1 MKLRI
6 IIPLTILLLFSY
18 LIFIFPFET
27 ISSWLG
33 HTTSIQET
41 ILSTAFVYLVCLY
54 YFRSKSSNKLIKLFV
69 YEGMGI
75 GTISLFIVIF
85 ILAISLVINISDN
98 QKIFIY
104 FLTFIP
110 SIIYGFI
117 NAKNLSVK
125 QLKFSHSKIKK
136 NLSFV
141 FLSDI
146 HIGSNNSKIL
156 KKIVPLINQQNPSFV
171 LIGGDLIDSSSF
183 KIQDLD
189 EMKNINAPIYF
200 VTGNHEYYIE
210 DSQKHLSD
218 FKNQNIKV
226 LDNQSLLKE
235 QINIIGLS
243 DNLKKDDK
251 INKFEQLFDSDY
263 FNLLLV
269 HQPSI
274 WNALKEKANLTLS
287 GHTHN
292 GQIFPFNL
300 IVKIQFPQIY
310 GVYSHLKNYLYV
322 SSGAATWGPK
332 IRIGSKNEILNI
344 ELSNNSQL

>member
-18 LIFIFPFET
+18 LIFVFPFET
-27 ISSWLG
+27 IALWLG
-33 HTTSIQET
+33 RTTSYQET
-41 ILSTAFVYLVCLY
+41 ILSTALVYLVCLY
-54 YFRSKSSNKLIKLFV
+54 YFRSKSSNKLIKFFV

-85 ILAISLVINISDN
+85 ILVISLVITISDI
-98 QKIFIY
+98 QKILIY
-104 FLTFIP
+104 FLTFFP

-117 NAKNLSVK
+117 NAKKVSVK

-136 NLSFV
+136 NISFV

-146 HIGSNNSKIL
+146 HIGSNRPKIL
-156 KKIVPLINQQNPSFV
+156 KKIIPLINQQNPSFV

-189 EMKNINAPIYF
+189 EIKKIKAPIYF
-200 VTGNHEYYIE
+200 VTGNHEYYVE
-210 DSQKHLSD
+210 DSQKHLND
-218 FKNQNIKV
+218 FKIQNIKV
-226 LDNQSLLKE
+226 LDNQSVREE
-235 QINIIGLS
+235 QINIIGIS
-243 DNLKKDDK
+243 DNQKKDNK
-251 INKFEQLFDSDY
+251 INIFEQLYDSDY

-274 WNALKEKANLTLS
+274 WNSLKEKANLTLS

-310 GVYSHLKNYLYV
+310 GVYYHEKNYLYV

-344 ELSNNSQL
+344 ELSNNP

>member
-1 MKLRI
+1 MKLQI

-18 LIFIFPFET
+18 LIFVFPFET
-27 ISSWLG
+27 IASWLG
-33 HTTSIQET
+33 RTTTYQET
-41 ILSTAFVYLVCLY
+41 ILSTAFVYFVCLY
-54 YFRSKSSNKLIKLFV
+54 YFRSKISNKLIKLFV

-85 ILAISLVINISDN
+85 ILAISLVITISN
-98 QKIFIY
+98 TQKILIY
-104 FLTFIP
+104 FLIFFP

-117 NAKNLSVK
+117 NAKKVSVK

-146 HIGSNNSKIL
+146 HIGSNSPKIL
-156 KKIVPLINQQNPSFV
+156 KKIVHLINQENPKFV

-183 KIQDLD
+183 KINDLD
-189 EMKNINAPIYF
+189 EIKKIKAPIYF

-210 DSQKHLSD
+210 DSQKHLND
-218 FKNQNIKV
+218 LKNQNIKV
-226 LDNQSLLKE
+226 LDNQSVLEE

-243 DNLKKDDK
+243 DNQKKDNK
-251 INKFEQLFDSDY
+251 INKFEQLFKSDY

-274 WNALKEKANLTLS
+274 WNSLKEKANLTLS

-310 GVYSHLKNYLYV
+310 GVYYHLKNYLYV

-344 ELSNNSQL
+344 ELSNNP

>member
-1 MKLRI
+1 MRLQV
-6 IIPLTILLLFSY
+6 IIPLIILLIFSY
-18 LIFIFPFET
+18 LIFIFPFEV

-33 HTTSIQET
+33 QSSSLQET
-41 ILSTAFVYLVCLY
+41 ILSTVFVYLVCLY
-54 YFRSKSSNKLIKLFV
+54 YFRSKSSNKIVKFFV

-85 ILAISLVINISDN
+85 ILIVSLALSINDT
-98 QKIFIY
+98 QKIFI
-104 FLTFIP
+104 FFIIFFP
-110 SIIYGFI
+110 SIIYGFL
-117 NAKNLSVK
+117 NAKNVSVK
-125 QLKFSHSKIKK
+125 QLKFSHFKIKK

-146 HIGSNNSKIL
+146 HIGSNSPKIL
-156 KKIVPLINQQNPSFV
+156 KKIIPLINQQNPRFV

-189 EMKNINAPIYF
+189 EMKKINAPIYF

-210 DSQKHLSD
+210 DSQKHLND
-218 FKNQNIKV
+218 FKNQNIKI
-226 LDNQSLLKE
+226 LDNESVLVE

-243 DNLKKDDK
+243 DNQKKENK

-274 WNALKEKANLTLS
+274 WNSLKEKANLTLS

-344 ELSNNSQL
+344 ELTNNS

>member
-1 MKLRI
+1 MKPRVL
-6 IIPLTILLLFSY
+6 IPLTILLIFSY
-18 LIFIFPFET
+18 LIFIFPFEI

-33 HTTSIQET
+33 YSTSLQET
-41 ILSTAFVYLVCLY
+41 VLSTAFVYLVCLY
-54 YFRSKSSNKLIKLFV
+54 YFRSKSSNKIIKLFV
-69 YEGMGI
+69 YEGIGI
-75 GTISLFIVIF
+75 GTLSLFIVFF
-85 ILAISLVINISDN
+85 ILLISFILNINEA
-98 QKIFIY
+98 QKIFI
-104 FLTFIP
+104 FFITFIP
-110 SIIYGFI
+110 LIIYGFF
-117 NAKNLSVK
+117 NAKNVSVK

-136 NLSFV
+136 KIKFI

-146 HIGSNNSKIL
+146 HIGSNSPKIL
-156 KKIVPLINQQNPSFV
+156 KKIIPLINQHNPSFV
-171 LIGGDLIDSSSF
+171 LVGGDLIDSSSF

-189 EMKNINAPIYF
+189 EMKKINAPIYF
-200 VTGNHEYYIE
+200 VTGIHEHYIE
-210 DSQKHLSD
+210 DSQKHLND
-218 FKNQNIKV
+218 FKNQNIKI
-226 LDNQSLLKE
+226 LDNENVLVDR
-235 QINIIGLS
+235 INIIGLS
-243 DNLKKDDK
+243 DNQTKENK

-274 WNALKEKANLTLS
+274 WNSLKEKANLTLS

-292 GQIFPFNL
+292 GQIFPFNF

-344 ELSNNSQL
+344 ELTNNS

>member
-6 IIPLTILLLFSY
+6 IIPLTILLIFSY
-18 LIFIFPFET
+18 LIFVFPFET
-27 ISSWLG
+27 IASWLG
-33 HTTSIQET
+33 RTTSYQET
-41 ILSTAFVYLVCLY
+41 ILSTVFVYLICLY
-54 YFRSKSSNKLIKLFV
+54 YFRSKSSNKIIKFFV

-85 ILAISLVINISDN
+85 ILAISLVITISDT

-104 FLTFIP
+104 FLTFFP

-117 NAKNLSVK
+117 NAKKVSIK

-146 HIGSNNSKIL
+146 HIGSNSPKIL
-156 KKIVPLINQQNPSFV
+156 KKIVHLINQENPKFV

-183 KIQDLD
+183 KINDLD
-189 EMKNINAPIYF
+189 EIKKIKAPIYF

-210 DSQKHLSD
+210 DSQKHLND
-218 FKNQNIKV
+218 LKNQNIKV
-226 LDNQSLLKE
+226 LDNQSVLEE

-243 DNLKKDDK
+243 DNQKKDNK
-251 INKFEQLFDSDY
+251 INKFEQLFESDY

-274 WNALKEKANLTLS
+274 WNSLKEKANLTLS

-310 GVYSHLKNYLYV
+310 GVYNHLKNYLYV

-344 ELSNNSQL
+344 ELNSNS

>member
-18 LIFIFPFET
+18 LIFVFPFET
-27 ISSWLG
+27 IALWLG
-33 HTTSIQET
+33 RTTSYQET
-41 ILSTAFVYLVCLY
+41 ILSTALVYLVCLY
-54 YFRSKSSNKLIKLFV
+54 YFRSKSSNKLIKFFV

-85 ILAISLVINISDN
+85 ILIISLLITISDT
-98 QKIFIY
+98 QKILIY
-104 FLTFIP
+104 FLTFFP

-117 NAKNLSVK
+117 NAKKVSVK

-136 NLSFV
+136 NISFV

-146 HIGSNNSKIL
+146 HIGSNRPKIL
-156 KKIVPLINQQNPSFV
+156 KKIIPLINQQNPSFV

-189 EMKNINAPIYF
+189 EIKKIKAPIYF
-200 VTGNHEYYIE
+200 VTGNHEYYVE
-210 DSQKHLSD
+210 DSQKHLND
-218 FKNQNIKV
+218 FKIQNIKV
-226 LDNQSLLKE
+226 LDNQSVLEE
-235 QINIIGLS
+235 QINIIGIS
-243 DNLKKDDK
+243 DNQKKDNK
-251 INKFEQLFDSDY
+251 INIFEKLYDSDY

-274 WNALKEKANLTLS
+274 WNSLKEKANLTLS

-310 GVYSHLKNYLYV
+310 GVYNHLKNYLYV

-344 ELSNNSQL
+344 ELSNNP

>member
-6 IIPLTILLLFSY
+6 IIPLIILLLFSY

-27 ISSWLG
+27 ILSWLG
-33 HTTSIQET
+33 RTTSYQET

-75 GTISLFIVIF
+75 GTISLFIVILV
-85 ILAISLVINISDN
+85 LAISLVITISDTI
-98 QKIFIY
+98 KIFIY
-104 FLTFIP
+104 FSAFLP
-110 SIIYGFI
+110 SIFYGFI
-117 NAKNLSVK
+117 NARNVRVK

-136 NLSFV
+136 KLSFI

-146 HIGSNNSKIL
+146 HIGSNSPKIL
-156 KKIVPLINQQNPSFV
+156 KTIIPLINQQNPSFI

-189 EMKNINAPIYF
+189 EIKKINAPIYF

-210 DSQKHLSD
+210 ESQKHLND
-218 FKNQNIKV
+218 FKKQNIKV
-226 LDNQSLLKE
+226 LDNQRVLLKE
-235 QINIIGLS
+235 INIIGLS
-243 DNLKKDDK
+243 DNHKKKYK
-251 INKFEQLFDSDY
+251 IKKFDQLFDSDY

-274 WNALKEKANLTLS
+274 WNSVKEKANLTLS

-300 IVKIQFPQIY
+300 IVKLQFPQIY
-310 GVYSHLKNYLYV
+310 GVYSHFKNYIYV

-344 ELSNNSQL
+344 ELSNNS

>member
-6 IIPLTILLLFSY
+6 IIPLTILLIFSY
-18 LIFIFPFET
+18 LIFVFPFET
-27 ISSWLG
+27 IASWLG
-33 HTTSIQET
+33 RTTSYQET
-41 ILSTAFVYLVCLY
+41 ILSTAFVYFICLY
-54 YFRSKSSNKLIKLFV
+54 YFRSKSSNKIIKFFV

-85 ILAISLVINISDN
+85 ILAISLVITISDT

-104 FLTFIP
+104 FLIFFP
-110 SIIYGFI
+110 LIIYGFI
-117 NAKNLSVK
+117 NAKKVSIK

-146 HIGSNNSKIL
+146 HIGSNSPKIL
-156 KKIVPLINQQNPSFV
+156 KKIVHLINQENPKFV

-183 KIQDLD
+183 KINDLD
-189 EMKNINAPIYF
+189 EIKKIKAPIYF

-210 DSQKHLSD
+210 DSQKHLND
-218 FKNQNIKV
+218 LKNQNIKV
-226 LDNQSLLKE
+226 LDNQSVLEE

-243 DNLKKDDK
+243 DNQKKDDK
-251 INKFEQLFDSDY
+251 IIKFEQLFESDY

-274 WNALKEKANLTLS
+274 WNSLKEKANLTLS

-310 GVYSHLKNYLYV
+310 GVYNHLKNYLYV

-344 ELSNNSQL
+344 ELNSNS

>member
-6 IIPLTILLLFSY
+6 IISLTILLLFSY
-18 LIFIFPFET
+18 LIFVFPFET
-27 ISSWLG
+27 IALWLG
-33 HTTSIQET
+33 RTTSYQET
-41 ILSTAFVYLVCLY
+41 ILSTALVYLVCLY
-54 YFRSKSSNKLIKLFV
+54 YFRSKSSNKLIKFFV

-85 ILAISLVINISDN
+85 ILVISLVITISDT
-98 QKIFIY
+98 QKILIY
-104 FLTFIP
+104 FHTFLP

-117 NAKNLSVK
+117 NAKKESVK
-125 QLKFSHSKIKK
+125 QLKFFHSKRKK
-136 NLSFV
+136 NISFV

-146 HIGSNNSKIL
+146 HIGSNRPKIL
-156 KKIVPLINQQNPSFV
+156 KKIIPLINQQNPSFV

-189 EMKNINAPIYF
+189 EIKKIKAPIYF
-200 VTGNHEYYIE
+200 VTGNHEYYVE
-210 DSQKHLSD
+210 DSQKHLND
-218 FKNQNIKV
+218 FKIQNIKV
-226 LDNQSLLKE
+226 LDNQSVLEE
-235 QINIIGLS
+235 QINIIGIS
-243 DNLKKDDK
+243 DNQKKDNK
-251 INKFEQLFDSDY
+251 INIFEQLYDSDY

-274 WNALKEKANLTLS
+274 WNSLKEKANLTLS

-310 GVYSHLKNYLYV
+310 GEYCHLKNYLYV

-344 ELSNNSQL
+344 ELSNNL

>member
-1 MKLRI
+1 MKLQI

-18 LIFIFPFET
+18 LIFVFPFET
-27 ISSWLG
+27 VASWLG
-33 HTTSIQET
+33 RTTSYQET
-41 ILSTAFVYLVCLY
+41 ILSTAFVYLVCLF

-75 GTISLFIVIF
+75 GTVSLFIVIF
-85 ILAISLVINISDN
+85 ILIISSLITISDT
-98 QKIFIY
+98 KKTLIY
-104 FLTFIP
+104 FIIFFPL
-110 SIIYGFI
+110 IIYGFL
-117 NAKNLSVK
+117 NARSIRIK

-136 NLSFV
+136 DLNFV

-146 HIGSNNSKIL
+146 HIGSNSPKIL
-156 KKIVPLINQQNPSFV
+156 KKIVLLINQQNPRFV
-171 LIGGDLIDSSSF
+171 LIGGDLIDISSF
-183 KIQDLD
+183 KIHDLD
-189 EMKNINAPIYF
+189 EMENINAPIYF

-210 DSQKHLSD
+210 DSKKHLNS
-218 FKNQNIKV
+218 FKNQNIKM
-226 LDNQSLLKE
+226 LDNISILEE

-251 INKFEQLFDSDY
+251 INKFENLFNPDY

-274 WNALKEKANLTLS
+274 WNSLKEKANLTLS

-292 GQIFPFNL
+292 GQIFPFNFL
-300 IVKIQFPQIY
+300 VKIQFPQIY
-310 GVYSHLKNYLYV
+310 GVYSHFKNYLYV

-344 ELSNNSQL
+344 ELSNNSYL

>member
-6 IIPLTILLLFSY
+6 IIPLIILLLFSF

-27 ISSWLG
+27 ILSWLG
-33 HTTSIQET
+33 RDTSYQET
-41 ILSTAFVYLVCLY
+41 ILSTVFVYLVCLY

-85 ILAISLVINISDN
+85 ILAISLVITISDT

-104 FLTFIP
+104 FLTFFP

-117 NAKNLSVK
+117 NAKNVSVRE
-125 QLKFSHSKIKK
+125 LKFSHSKIKK

-146 HIGSNNSKIL
+146 HIGSNNPKIL
-156 KKIVPLINQQNPSFV
+156 KKIIYLINQQNPKFV

-189 EMKNINAPIYF
+189 EIKKINAPIYF

-210 DSQKHLSD
+210 DSQKHLND

-226 LDNQSLLKE
+226 LENQSVLEE

-243 DNLKKDDK
+243 DNQKKHSK
-251 INKFEQLFDSDY
+251 INKFEELYESDY

-274 WNALKEKANLTLS
+274 WNSLKEKANLTLS

-310 GVYSHLKNYLYV
+310 GVYSHLENYLYV

-344 ELSNNSQL
+344 ELSNNL

>member
-6 IIPLTILLLFSY
+6 IIPLIILLLFSY

-27 ISSWLG
+27 ILSWLG
-33 HTTSIQET
+33 RTTSYQET
-41 ILSTAFVYLVCLY
+41 ILSTALVYLVCLY

-75 GTISLFIVIF
+75 GTISLFIIVLV
-85 ILAISLVINISDN
+85 LAISLVITISDTI
-98 QKIFIY
+98 KIFIY
-104 FLTFIP
+104 FSAFLP
-110 SIIYGFI
+110 SILYGFI
-117 NAKNLSVK
+117 NARNVRVK

-136 NLSFV
+136 KLSFI

-146 HIGSNNSKIL
+146 HIGSNSPKIL
-156 KKIVPLINQQNPSFV
+156 KTIIPLINQQNPSFI
-171 LIGGDLIDSSSF
+171 LIGGDLIDSSAF

-189 EMKNINAPIYF
+189 EIKKINAPIYF

-210 DSQKHLSD
+210 ESQKHLND
-218 FKNQNIKV
+218 FKKQNIKV
-226 LDNQSLLKE
+226 LDNQRVLFKE
-235 QINIIGLS
+235 INIIGLS
-243 DNLKKDDK
+243 DNHKKKYK
-251 INKFEQLFDSDY
+251 IKKFDQLFDSDY

-274 WNALKEKANLTLS
+274 WNSVKEKANLTLS

-300 IVKIQFPQIY
+300 IVKLQFPQIY
-310 GVYSHLKNYLYV
+310 GVYSHFKNYIYV

-344 ELSNNSQL
+344 ELSNNS

>member
-18 LIFIFPFET
+18 LIFVFPFET
-27 ISSWLG
+27 IVLWLG
-33 HTTSIQET
+33 RTTSYQET
-41 ILSTAFVYLVCLY
+41 ILSTALVYLVCLY
-54 YFRSKSSNKLIKLFV
+54 YFRSKSSNKLIKFFV

-85 ILAISLVINISDN
+85 ILIISLVITISDT
-98 QKIFIY
+98 QKILIY
-104 FLTFIP
+104 FLTFFP

-117 NAKNLSVK
+117 NAKKVSVK

-136 NLSFV
+136 NISFV

-146 HIGSNNSKIL
+146 HIGSNRPKIL
-156 KKIVPLINQQNPSFV
+156 KKIIPLINQQNPSFV

-189 EMKNINAPIYF
+189 EIKKIKAPIYF
-200 VTGNHEYYIE
+200 VTGNHEYYVE
-210 DSQKHLSD
+210 DSQKHLND
-218 FKNQNIKV
+218 FKIQNIKV
-226 LDNQSLLKE
+226 LDNQSVLEE
-235 QINIIGLS
+235 QINIIGIS
-243 DNLKKDDK
+243 DNQKKDNK
-251 INKFEQLFDSDY
+251 INIFEQLYDSDY

-274 WNALKEKANLTLS
+274 WNSLKEKANLTLS

-310 GVYSHLKNYLYV
+310 GEYYHLKNYLYV

-344 ELSNNSQL
+344 ELSNNP

>member
-18 LIFIFPFET
+18 LIFVFPFET
-27 ISSWLG
+27 IALWLG
-33 HTTSIQET
+33 RTTSYQET
-41 ILSTAFVYLVCLY
+41 ILSTAIVYLVCLY
-54 YFRSKSSNKLIKLFV
+54 YFRSKSSNKLIKFFV

-85 ILAISLVINISDN
+85 ILLISLVITISDT
-98 QKIFIY
+98 QKTFIY
-104 FLTFIP
+104 FLTFFP

-117 NAKNLSVK
+117 NAKKVSVK

-136 NLSFV
+136 NISFV

-146 HIGSNNSKIL
+146 HIGSNRPKIL
-156 KKIVPLINQQNPSFV
+156 KKIIPLINQQNPSFV

-189 EMKNINAPIYF
+189 EIKKIKAPIYF

-210 DSQKHLSD
+210 DSHKHLND
-218 FKNQNIKV
+218 FKSQNIKV
-226 LDNQSLLKE
+226 LDNQSVREE
-235 QINIIGLS
+235 QINIIGIS
-243 DNLKKDDK
+243 DNQKKDNK
-251 INKFEQLFDSDY
+251 INIFEQLYDSDY

-274 WNALKEKANLTLS
+274 WNSLKEKANLTLS

-310 GVYSHLKNYLYV
+310 GVYNHLKNYLYV

-344 ELSNNSQL
+344 ELSNNP

>member
-1 MKLRI
+1 MDQKLESFH
-6 IIPLTILLLFSY
+6 FS
-18 LIFIFPFET
+18 LWFIF
-27 ISSWLG
+27 
-33 HTTSIQET
+33 
-41 ILSTAFVYLVCLY
+41 
-54 YFRSKSSNKLIKLFV
+54 
-69 YEGMGI
+69 
-75 GTISLFIVIF
+75 FIIF
-85 ILAISLVINISDN
+85 
-98 QKIFIY
+98 F
-104 FLTFIP
+104 P
-110 SIIYGFI
+110 SIIYGIF
-117 NAKNLSVK
+117 NAKNVSVK

-136 NLSFV
+136 NPNFV

-146 HIGSNNSKIL
+146 HIGSNSPKIL
-156 KKIVPLINQQNPSFV
+156 KKIIPLINQQNPSFV
-171 LIGGDLIDSSSF
+171 LVGGDLIDSSSF

-189 EMKNINAPIYF
+189 EMKNIKAPIYF

-210 DSQKHLSD
+210 DSQKHLND

-226 LDNQSLLKE
+226 LDNESVLIE

-243 DNLKKDDK
+243 DNQTKENK
-251 INKFEQLFDSDY
+251 INKFEKLFDSDY

-274 WNALKEKANLTLS
+274 WNSLKVKANLTLA

-292 GQIFPFNL
+292 GQIFPFNF
-300 IVKIQFPQIY
+300 IVKIQSPQIY

-344 ELSNNSQL
+344 ELINNS

>member
-1 MKLRI
+1 MRLRI

-18 LIFIFPFET
+18 LIFVFPFET
-27 ISSWLG
+27 IALWLG
-33 HTTSIQET
+33 RTTSYQET
-41 ILSTAFVYLVCLY
+41 ILSTALVYLVCLY
-54 YFRSKSSNKLIKLFV
+54 YFRSKSSNNFIKFFV

-85 ILAISLVINISDN
+85 IFGISLVITISDT
-98 QKIFIY
+98 QKILIY
-104 FLTFIP
+104 FLTFFP

-117 NAKNLSVK
+117 NAKKVSVK

-136 NLSFV
+136 NISFV

-146 HIGSNNSKIL
+146 HIGSNRPKIL
-156 KKIVPLINQQNPSFV
+156 KKIIPLINQQNPSFV

-189 EMKNINAPIYF
+189 EIKKIKAPIYF
-200 VTGNHEYYIE
+200 VTGNHEYYVE
-210 DSQKHLSD
+210 DSQKHLND
-218 FKNQNIKV
+218 FKIQNIKV
-226 LDNQSLLKE
+226 LDNQSVRE
-235 QINIIGLS
+235 AQINIIGIS
-243 DNLKKDDK
+243 DNQKKDNK
-251 INKFEQLFDSDY
+251 INIFEQLYDSDY

-274 WNALKEKANLTLS
+274 WNSLKEKANLTLS

-310 GVYSHLKNYLYV
+310 GVYNHLKNYLYV

-344 ELSNNSQL
+344 ELSNNP

>member
-18 LIFIFPFET
+18 LIFVFPFET
-27 ISSWLG
+27 IALWLG
-33 HTTSIQET
+33 RTTSYQET
-41 ILSTAFVYLVCLY
+41 ILSTALVYLVCLY
-54 YFRSKSSNKLIKLFV
+54 YFRSKSSNKLIKFFV

-85 ILAISLVINISDN
+85 ILVISLVITISDT
-98 QKIFIY
+98 QKILIY
-104 FLTFIP
+104 FLTFFP

-117 NAKNLSVK
+117 NAKKVSVK

-136 NLSFV
+136 NISFV

-146 HIGSNNSKIL
+146 HIGSNRPKIL
-156 KKIVPLINQQNPSFV
+156 KKIIPLINQQNPSFV

-189 EMKNINAPIYF
+189 EIKKIKAPIYF
-200 VTGNHEYYIE
+200 VTGNHEYYVE
-210 DSQKHLSD
+210 DSQKHLND
-218 FKNQNIKV
+218 FKIQNIKV
-226 LDNQSLLKE
+226 LDNQSVLEE
-235 QINIIGLS
+235 QINIIGIS
-243 DNLKKDDK
+243 DNQKKDNK
-251 INKFEQLFDSDY
+251 INIFEQLYDSDY

-274 WNALKEKANLTLS
+274 WNSLKEKANLTLS

-310 GVYSHLKNYLYV
+310 GVYYHLKNYLYV

-344 ELSNNSQL
+344 ELSNNP

>member
-6 IIPLTILLLFSY
+6 IISLTILLFFSY
-18 LIFIFPFET
+18 LIFVFPFEK
-27 ISSWLG
+27 IASWLG
-33 HTTSIQET
+33 NTTSYQET
-41 ILSTAFVYLVCLY
+41 ILYTAFVYLICLY
-54 YFRSKSSNKLIKLFV
+54 YFRSKSSNKLIKFFV

-75 GTISLFIVIF
+75 GTISLFIVSF
-85 ILAISLVINISDN
+85 ISVTSLAITISDT

-104 FLTFIP
+104 FIIFFP
-110 SIIYGFI
+110 SIIYGLL
-117 NAKNLSVK
+117 NAKNVCVK
-125 QLKFSHSKIKK
+125 QIKFSHSKIKK

-146 HIGSNNSKIL
+146 HIGSNSPKIL
-156 KKIVPLINQQNPSFV
+156 KKIVLLINQQNPRFV

-183 KIQDLD
+183 KIHDLD
-189 EMKNINAPIYF
+189 EIKNINAPTYF

-210 DSQKHLSD
+210 DSQKHLNS
-218 FKNQNIKV
+218 FKSQNIKI
-226 LDNQSLLKE
+226 LDNQCVLEE

-251 INKFEQLFDSDY
+251 INKFENLFNPDY

-274 WNALKEKANLTLS
+274 WNSLKEKANLTLS

-292 GQIFPFNL
+292 GQIFPFNFV
-300 IVKIQFPQIY
+300 VKIQFPQIY
-310 GVYSHLKNYLYV
+310 GVYSYLKNYLYV

-344 ELSNNSQL
+344 ELSNNS

>member
-1 MKLRI
+1 MKLQVI
-6 IIPLTILLLFSY
+6 VSLVILLVFTY
-18 LIFIFPFET
+18 LIFIFPFEI

-33 HTTSIQET
+33 RSTPLQET
-41 ILSTAFVYLVCLY
+41 IISTAFVYLVCLY
-54 YFRSKSSNKLIKLFV
+54 YFRSKSSNKIIKFFV

-85 ILAISLVINISDN
+85 ILSISLVFSISET
-98 QKIFIY
+98 QKIVIFVIIFFPSLVFG
-104 FLTFIP
+104 FL
-110 SIIYGFI
+110 
-117 NAKNLSVK
+117 NAKRVSIK
-125 QLKFSHSKIKK
+125 QLKFSHSKIK
-136 NLSFV
+136 NNFSFI

-146 HIGSNNSKIL
+146 HIGSNSPEIL
-156 KKIVPLINQQNPSFV
+156 KRLVFLINQQNPSFV

-189 EMKNINAPIYF
+189 EIKKINAPVYF

-210 DSQKHLSD
+210 DSQKHLNN
-218 FKNQNIKV
+218 FKSQNINI
-226 LDNQSLLKE
+226 LDNHSVME
-235 QINIIGLS
+235 QHINIIGLS
-243 DNLKKDDK
+243 DNLSKKEK
-251 INKFEQLFDSDY
+251 IRIFNSFFKPDC

-274 WNALKEKANLTLS
+274 WNLLKEKANLTLS

-300 IVKIQFPQIY
+300 IVKLQFPQIY
-310 GVYSHLKNYLYV
+310 GVYSYLKNYLYV
-322 SSGAATWGPK
+322 SSGASTWGPK

-344 ELSNNSQL
+344 ELSPTS

>member
-6 IIPLTILLLFSY
+6 IIPLIILLLFSY

-27 ISSWLG
+27 ILSWLG
-33 HTTSIQET
+33 RTTSYQET
-41 ILSTAFVYLVCLY
+41 ILSTALVYLVCLY

-75 GTISLFIVIF
+75 GTISLFIVILV
-85 ILAISLVINISDN
+85 LAISLVITISDTI
-98 QKIFIY
+98 KIFIY
-104 FLTFIP
+104 FSAFLP
-110 SIIYGFI
+110 SIFYGFI
-117 NAKNLSVK
+117 NARNVRVK

-136 NLSFV
+136 KLSFI

-146 HIGSNNSKIL
+146 HIGSNSPKIL
-156 KKIVPLINQQNPSFV
+156 KTIIPLINQQNPSFI

-189 EMKNINAPIYF
+189 EIKKINAPIYF

-210 DSQKHLSD
+210 ESQKHLND
-218 FKNQNIKV
+218 FKKQNIKV
-226 LDNQSLLKE
+226 LDNQRVLLKE
-235 QINIIGLS
+235 INIIGLS
-243 DNLKKDDK
+243 DNHKKKYK
-251 INKFEQLFDSDY
+251 IKKFDQLFDSDY

-274 WNALKEKANLTLS
+274 WNSVKEKANLTLS

-300 IVKIQFPQIY
+300 IVKLQFPQIY
-310 GVYSHLKNYLYV
+310 GVYSHFKNYIYV

-344 ELSNNSQL
+344 ELSNNS

>member
-18 LIFIFPFET
+18 LIFVFPFET
-27 ISSWLG
+27 IALWLG
-33 HTTSIQET
+33 RTTSYQET
-41 ILSTAFVYLVCLY
+41 ILSTALVYLVCLY
-54 YFRSKSSNKLIKLFV
+54 YFRSKSSNKLIKFFV

-85 ILAISLVINISDN
+85 ILVISLVITISDT
-98 QKIFIY
+98 QKILIY
-104 FLTFIP
+104 FLTFFP

-117 NAKNLSVK
+117 NAKKVSVK

-136 NLSFV
+136 NISFV

-146 HIGSNNSKIL
+146 HIGSNRPKIL
-156 KKIVPLINQQNPSFV
+156 KKIIPLINQQNPSFV

-189 EMKNINAPIYF
+189 EIKKIKAPIYF
-200 VTGNHEYYIE
+200 VTGNHEYYVE
-210 DSQKHLSD
+210 DSQKHLND
-218 FKNQNIKV
+218 FKIQNIKV
-226 LDNQSLLKE
+226 LDNQSVLEE
-235 QINIIGLS
+235 QINIIGIS
-243 DNLKKDDK
+243 DNQKKDNK
-251 INKFEQLFDSDY
+251 INIFEQLYDSDY

-274 WNALKEKANLTLS
+274 WNSLKEKANLTLS

-310 GVYSHLKNYLYV
+310 GVYNHLKNYLYV

-344 ELSNNSQL
+344 ELSDNP

>member
-1 MKLRI
+1 MKLQI

-18 LIFIFPFET
+18 LIFVFPFET
-27 ISSWLG
+27 IASWLG
-33 HTTSIQET
+33 RTTSYRET
-41 ILSTAFVYLVCLY
+41 ILSTVFVYLVCLY

-85 ILAISLVINISDN
+85 ILAISLVITISDT

-104 FLTFIP
+104 FLTFFP

-117 NAKNLSVK
+117 NAKKVSIK

-136 NLSFV
+136 NLSFI

-146 HIGSNNSKIL
+146 HIGSNSPKIL
-156 KKIVPLINQQNPSFV
+156 KKIVHLINQENPKFV

-183 KIQDLD
+183 KINDLD
-189 EMKNINAPIYF
+189 EIKKIKAPIYF

-210 DSQKHLSD
+210 NSQKHLND
-218 FKNQNIKV
+218 LKNQNIKV
-226 LDNQSLLKE
+226 LDNQRVIEE

-243 DNLKKDDK
+243 DNQKKHSK
-251 INKFEQLFDSDY
+251 INKFEKLFDSDY

-274 WNALKEKANLTLS
+274 WNSLKEKANLTLS

-344 ELSNNSQL
+344 ELSNNS

>member
-33 HTTSIQET
+33 HATSIQET

-85 ILAISLVINISDN
+85 ILATSLVINISDN

-104 FLTFIP
+104 FLTFFP

-146 HIGSNNSKIL
+146 HIGSNNSKVL
-156 KKIVPLINQQNPSFV
+156 KKIVPLINQQNPNFV

-210 DSQKHLSD
+210 NSQKHLND

-226 LDNQSLLKE
+226 LDNQSVLEE

-243 DNLKKDDK
+243 DNLKKVEK
-251 INKFEQLFDSDY
+251 INKFEKLFDSDY

-274 WNALKEKANLTLS
+274 WNSLKEKANLTLS

-344 ELSNNSQL
+344 ELSNNS

>member
-18 LIFIFPFET
+18 LIFVFPFET
-27 ISSWLG
+27 IASWLG
-33 HTTSIQET
+33 RTTTYQET
-41 ILSTAFVYLVCLY
+41 ILSIAFVYFVCLY

-75 GTISLFIVIF
+75 GTISLFTVIF
-85 ILAISLVINISDN
+85 ILAISLVITISDT
-98 QKIFIY
+98 QKILIY
-104 FLTFIP
+104 FLIFFP

-117 NAKNLSVK
+117 NASKVRVK

-146 HIGSNNSKIL
+146 HVGSNSPKIL
-156 KKIVPLINQQNPSFV
+156 KKIVHLINQENPKFV

-189 EMKNINAPIYF
+189 EIKKVKAPIYF

-210 DSQKHLSD
+210 DSQKHLND
-218 FKNQNIKV
+218 LKNQNIKV
-226 LDNQSLLKE
+226 LDNQSVLEE

-243 DNLKKDDK
+243 DNQKKCSK
-251 INKFEQLFDSDY
+251 INKFEKLFDSDY

-269 HQPSI
+269 HQPSV
-274 WNALKEKANLTLS
+274 WNSLKEKANLTLS

-292 GQIFPFNL
+292 GQIFPFNF

-310 GVYSHLKNYLYV
+310 GVYYHLKNYLYV

-344 ELSNNSQL
+344 ELNSNS